1 MKAWSF
7 GVIGLGSVS
16 EFHLAAIRELAS
28 ARLAA
33 VSGRKPARAAEI
45 AAREGCEWTTDYRE
59 LLARSDVEVICLTTS
74 SGSHAAIGMD
84 VLRAGK
90 HLIVEKPIA
99 MTAEEAA
106 SMNALAAE
114 RGLMIGVISQ
124 RRFEPQHA
132 HAYAAVRSGKLGR
145 LLMIESGCPFYRTQ
159 QYFEEAPWRGTLDQD
174 GGAVMNQGIHM
185 VDMML
190 WMGGGARSVYAKAAT
205 RTHDIEAPDIAAA
218 VLEFESGAYGLFTA
232 STSLQ
237 PGFPPYLRI
246 YGERGAVK
254 IEGTSITHWSV
265 PDMPEPEF
273 AADGTTGGGAS
284 VPLAISMDYHRMQI
298 ADFIDALTEG
308 RPPLVTGEDGERA
321 VRVVEAIHR
330 SASEGK
336 EIRL

>member
-1 MKAWSF
+1 MKVWNF
-7 GVIGLGSVS
+7 GVIGCGSIS
-16 EFHLAAIRELAS
+16 EFHLSAIRDLAS

-33 VSGRKPARAAEI
+33 ISDRKPARAAEI
-45 AAREGCEWTTDYRE
+45 AEREGCEWTTDYRE
-59 LLARSDVEVICLTTS
+59 LLARTDVDVICLTTS
-74 SGSHAAIGMD
+74 SGSHASIGMD

-99 MTAEEAA
+99 MSAAEAA
-106 SMNALAAE
+106 RMNALATG
-114 RGLMIGVISQ
+114 RGLVIGVISQ

-145 LLMIESGCPFYRTQ
+145 LLMIEAGCPFYRTQ
-159 QYFEEAPWRGTLDQD
+159 EYYEEAPWRGTLDQD

-190 WMGGGARSVYAKAAT
+190 WIGGDARSVYAKAAT
-205 RTHDIEAPDIAAA
+205 RTHDMEAPDIAAA

-232 STSLQ
+232 STSLL

-246 YGERGAVK
+246 YGEYGAIK
-254 IEGTSITHWSV
+254 IEGTSILHWSV
-265 PDMPEPEF
+265 PDTPAPEL
-273 AADGTTGGGAS
+273 AGDGSAGGGAS
-284 VPLAISMDYHRMQI
+284 TPLAISMDYHRMQI
-298 ADFIDALTEG
+298 ADFLDALSEG
-308 RPPLVTGEDGERA
+308 RLPLVTGEDGERA

-330 SASEGK
+330 SAVEGK